1 MYTIRSKKGV
11 IIPLFAVFITVL
23 LGLSGA
29 VVDLGQAYVEKTKI
43 QNAVDFSVLS
53 VGSSLNSG
61 ASVSTIKSNA
71 LSYLN
76 SNLTMTIVGFQALD
90 LTSSGLTLQ
99 LGDYNVSSMTFTV
112 NEVSTATAIKV
123 QYNYTSNTIFAP
135 ILMINS
141 FQVTSKAIF
150 ANQPAGMITA
160 GHGFPFAVLASA
172 LTTAAANSNI
182 VNLDQGSMGNSFWT
196 AYTPGNPS
204 ANEVNDVLQ
213 YIQGLMGTA
222 PPALAINDTF
232 NIDSGNMTGSYMNMD
247 PLILVGQTHLFPVV
261 SESMNTATVNGFIA
275 ATINGIVSSMGSKY
289 VTVTIIPN
297 YTSANLSQG
306 SNVNISSSLLARAKG
321 FVE

>member
-11 IIPLFAVFITVL
+11 IIPLFAVFITAL
-23 LGLSGA
+23 LGLSAA

-135 ILMINS
+135 ILMINN
-141 FQVTSKAIF
+141 FQVTSKAIL
-150 ANQPAGMITA
+150 ANNPAGMITA
-160 GHGFPFAVLASA
+160 GHGFPFAVLETA
-172 LTTAAANSNI
+172 LTTAAANSNV
-182 VNLDQGSMGNSFWT
+182 VNLDQGNMGNSYWT

-213 YIQGLMGTA
+213 YIQGMSGTA
-222 PPALAINDTF
+222 PPALSINDTF
-232 NIDSGNMTGSYMNMD
+232 NIDSGNMTGDYMNMD
-247 PLILVGQTHLFPVV
+247 PLILVGQTHLFPVI

-275 ATINGIVSSMGSKY
+275 ATINDIVSSMGSNY

-297 YTSANLSQG
+297 YTSADLSQG
-306 SNVNISSSLLARAKG
+306 SNVNISSPLLAGAKG